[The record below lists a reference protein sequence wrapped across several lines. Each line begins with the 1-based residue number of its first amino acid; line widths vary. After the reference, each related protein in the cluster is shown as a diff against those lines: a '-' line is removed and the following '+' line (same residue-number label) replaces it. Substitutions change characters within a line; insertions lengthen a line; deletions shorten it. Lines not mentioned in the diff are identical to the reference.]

1 MTQGR
6 PVGEEAD
13 DEGELRQLR
22 LRAYGPDA
30 DIDTDPAARARLRE
44 LEEARRIPA
53 QPAAPIAPRVIPPR
67 PPVPTHSLAAR
78 HPDVGSKPDA
88 LARASA
94 DNPAP
99 AKPVPVPEAVA
110 AAWSRRVARWSRSP
124 RAIAVAAIALAFVL
138 ALAIVPGLFADRP
151 AATLRID
158 ASYTDDTA
166 GWIDSNSVYLRQL
179 GVEIDDIVR
188 YQNYEEMQVWA
199 SRPGTSQRCIFV
211 VFGNQGL
218 WGLNCTPRGLD
229 PITDVTLGPSA
240 VPPSMRESAPDLPDG
255 SVMRFT
261 LKGDSV
267 EVRIA
272 TPDIVDPVAR

>member
-1 MTQGR
+1 M
-6 PVGEEAD
+6 
-13 DEGELRQLR
+13 L
-22 LRAYGPDA
+22 
-30 DIDTDPAARARLRE
+30 DPAAQSRLRE
-44 LEEARRIPA
+44 LEQARRAPLRPA
-53 QPAAPIAPRVIPPR
+53 SPIAPRVVPPR
-67 PPVPTHSLAAR
+67 PPVPEHPAAAVL
-78 HPDVGSKPDA
+78 PATTTSIPDA
-88 LARASA
+88 SDSASIPTA
-94 DNPAP
+94 VPTG
-99 AKPVPVPEAVA
+99 PVSEAFA
-110 AAWSRRVARWSRSP
+110 AAWSRRIVGWSRSP
-124 RAIAVAAIALAFVL
+124 RAIAIAAVALVFVL

-158 ASYTDDTA
+158 ASYTDETA

-229 PITDVTLGPSA
+229 PTTDVTLGPSA

-261 LKGDSV
+261 LKGESV

>member
-1 MTQGR
+1 M
-6 PVGEEAD
+6 
-13 DEGELRQLR
+13 EGARQL
-22 LRAYGPDA
+22 
-30 DIDTDPAARARLRE
+30 
-44 LEEARRIPA
+44 
-53 QPAAPIAPRVIPPR
+53 V
-67 PPVPTHSLAAR
+67 SLT
-78 HPDVGSKPDA
+78 VQGSMF
-88 LARASA
+88 LMIM
-94 DNPAP
+94 
-99 AKPVPVPEAVA
+99 AVA
-110 AAWSRRVARWSRSP
+110 MQSHWPAVVSQLRNP
-124 RAIAVAAIALAFVL
+124 RLLLRGVLAVNIAVPVAAIVMVLILPLETPVAQGLILMAVSPLAPLVPGNAYKLGATRSHILAIYLALIIL

-158 ASYTDDTA
+158 ASYTDETA

-179 GVEIDDIVR
+179 GVEIDDIIR
-188 YQNYEEMQVWA
+188 YENYEEMQVWA

-261 LKGDSV
+261 LKGESV